1 MKIEISPA
9 LFGFELEQLFATRQG
24 AAQFAFIQFII
35 WFSSYKQAADL
46 YGGSAD
52 YWSNY
57 ILIRG
62 FCQALILNAVVAMEL
77 FVKPKTDKTI
87 EMLLVTGLSP
97 QTIVTTNVAVSL
109 LYNAVSL
116 LVCFGLLAFTIGRVT
131 FSWVHLISFTVLL
144 LANLAVLIWT
154 GFFALQTKYG
164 SQLAGLFIVL
174 SVLLLLVTG
183 LYQYSVSPAPAF
195 QAALAAGAALLA
207 LVSSFVFKLFD
218 KEKILL
224 S

>member
-1 MKIEISPA
+1 MKIRINWA
-9 LFGFELEQLFATRQG
+9 LFRFEMEQLFATRQG
-24 AAQFAFIQFII
+24 VVQFAFIQFII
-35 WFSSYKQAADL
+35 WFSSFKQAGDL
-46 YGGSAD
+46 FSGSSD

-97 QTIVTTNVAVSL
+97 QAIVVTSVAVSL
-109 LYNAVSL
+109 IYNTISL
-116 LVCFGLLAFTIGRVT
+116 LTCFCLLAFSIGRFT
-131 FSWVHLISFTVLL
+131 FNWVHLISFTVLL
-144 LANLAVLIWT
+144 LANLVVLIWT

-164 SQLAGLFIVL
+164 NQISGLFIVS
-174 SVLLLLVTG
+174 SVMLLLVTG
-183 LYQYSVSPAPAF
+183 LYQYSVSPDPSF
-195 QAALAAGAALLA
+195 QAALALGVAVLA
-207 LVSSFVFKLFD
+207 LISSGVFKLFD